1 MDNRKI
7 LIFSKFPEIRKVKS
21 RLYPNLS
28 YEEILSFYTK
38 LLNKTIANSMSAGI
52 NTELWFDYDIN
63 KYKYIKSFNGLNVK
77 KQCSGDIGK
86 KMLFSIDLSIKEGNN
101 PILIGCD
108 CPLISQRDFLITLN
122 YLKKKDIVIKPTF
135 DGGFC
140 LISAR
145 KTHKNLFKNI
155 KWGTSQVFKN
165 LVKNILNI
173 NFSYKILSPTIDI
186 DHFADYIRIKNRM
199 LYDLDLKNLF

>member
-7 LIFSKFPEIRKVKS
+7 LIFSKFPEIRKVIS
-21 RLYPNLS
+21 RLHPNLS
-28 YEEILSFYTK
+28 YEEILSFYNK
-38 LLNKTIANSMSAGI
+38 LLDKTIANSMSAGI

-63 KYKYIKSFNGLNVK
+63 KYKYINSFNGLKVK

-86 KMLFSIDLSIKEGNN
+86 KMLFSIDLSIKEGYN

-165 LVKNILNI
+165 LRNV
-173 NFSYKILSPTIDI
+173 
-186 DHFADYIRIKNRM
+186 RM
-199 LYDLDLKNLF
+199 KLHLL

>member
-28 YEEILSFYTK
+28 YEEILSFYNK
-38 LLNKTIANSMSAGI
+38 LLDKTIANSMSAGI

-108 CPLISQRDFLITLN
+108 CPLISQRDFFITLD

-155 KWGTSQVFKN
+155 KWGTSQVFKT

>member
-21 RLYPNLS
+21 RLHPNLS
-28 YEEILSFYTK
+28 YEEILSFYNK
-38 LLNKTIANSMSAGI
+38 LLDKTIANSMSAGI

-63 KYKYIKSFNGLNVK
+63 KYKYINSFNGLKVK

-86 KMLFSIDLSIKEGNN
+86 KMLFSIDLSIKEGYN

>member
-1 MDNRKI
+1 MDNSKI
-7 LIFSKFPEIRKVKS
+7 LIFSKFPEIGKVKS

-28 YEEILSFYTK
+28 NEEILNFYKK
-38 LLNKTIANSMSAGI
+38 LLDRTITNSMSTGI

-63 KYKYIKSFNGLNVK
+63 KYKYINSFNGINVK
-77 KQCSGDIGK
+77 KQCSGNIGK
-86 KMLFSIDLSIKEGNN
+86 KMLFSIDRSIKEGYN

-108 CPLISQRDFLITLN
+108 CPLISQRDFLITQD
-122 YLKKKDIVIKPTF
+122 YLKKKNIVIKPTF

-140 LISAR
+140 LISA
-145 KTHKNLFKNI
+145 KKIHKNLFKNI
-155 KWGTSQVFKN
+155 KWGTSQVFKT

-173 NFSYKILSPTIDI
+173 NFSYKILSPTLDI